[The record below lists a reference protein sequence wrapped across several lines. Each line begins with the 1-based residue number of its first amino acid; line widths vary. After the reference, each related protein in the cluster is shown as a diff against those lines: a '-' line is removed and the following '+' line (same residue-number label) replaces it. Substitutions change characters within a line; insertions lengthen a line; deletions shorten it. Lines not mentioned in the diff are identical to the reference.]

1 MREFW
6 KPKYEHPWTKD
17 WSKTLKYESKLP
29 KIDLEEMERRKLGQ
43 SRKKLLALLEE
54 MK

>member
-1 MREFW
+1 M
-6 KPKYEHPWTKD
+6 KPYKPTFKDYYNVIEERTRKYK
-17 WSKTLKYESKLP
+17 SKLP
-29 KIDLEEMERRKLGQ
+29 KIDLEEMEKRKLGQ

>member
-1 MREFW
+1 MRKHW
-6 KPKYEHPWTKD
+6 KPEHPWMKD
-17 WSKTLKYESKLP
+17 WSKDLKYKSKP
-29 KIDLEEMERRKLGQ
+29 PEIDLEEMERRKLGQ